1 MRFDYSTKEQIQEMF
16 RDFTSCEDA
25 GKMQEFYK
33 ACAALQIKISTAL
46 LQQYLMQ
53 YFDAPDEA
61 ISNVEKMKKLFDSAK
76 VDKEA
81 DETNLYG

>member
-53 YFDAPDEA
+53 YPLTA
-61 ISNVEKMKKLFDSAK
+61 
-76 VDKEA
+76 
-81 DETNLYG
+81 